1 LFGKKIGERIKVT
14 RKKATVEY
22 LDCQIINT
30 SSQIPDKELDY
41 LLIIAG
47 SYNQIRNYGLY
58 KP

>member
-1 LFGKKIGERIKVT
+1 LNLFGKKIGERIKVT

-41 LLIIAG
+41 LL
-47 SYNQIRNYGLY
+47 YL
-58 KP
+58 